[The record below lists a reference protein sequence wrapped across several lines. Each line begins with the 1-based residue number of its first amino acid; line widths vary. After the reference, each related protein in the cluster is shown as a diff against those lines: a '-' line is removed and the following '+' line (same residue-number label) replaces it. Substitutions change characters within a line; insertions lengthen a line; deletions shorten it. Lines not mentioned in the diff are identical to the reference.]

1 MKIVRYKNKNSELFI
16 KPRLEKIEKNFNLA
30 IGKKINLTVSVCASG
45 GGFRSMLA
53 TLGVLRGLHDLKLL
67 NSIHYISTLSG
78 SSWIVLS
85 WILSGKGIVQFHE
98 NLVSQL
104 DEIYCLKSLSKFDVE
119 KLKSYKKFFLRFY
132 KVFISQKNFKQK
144 KGQKLNFI
152 DLYGIFVSMIIF
164 QDFGVNF
171 QDLTLH
177 QLSKKLER
185 GKYPYPI
192 FSATSELNNHK
203 YEWFEFTPHYIGSKE
218 ISFFLDSESFDK
230 NIITLLGIL
239 GSSFSGSFKDVLN
252 RIIQLPLPLDFVD
265 FLDKTKNKLE
275 SGNWGNK
282 RIGAAYLDNFA
293 YGLNSRIKN
302 IEKIPVFDGGYISNL
317 PLEPLFNQEVASDI
331 VFVIDNAGILP
342 QTSVLK
348 DTVTKLLKKG
358 IKLPEIDY
366 EIAKKQ
372 SVSIFKGDPGVMTI
386 IYIPLK
392 KDLSYSKTFDPQLDK
407 FCGTTNFFYSKKQAE
422 RLIGLTRH
430 VIVSNKDKIF
440 ELFK

>member
-1 MKIVRYKNKNSELFI
+1 MKIVRYKNKNSKFFI
-16 KPRLEKIEKNFNLA
+16 KPRLEKIEKNFNLTLGRKSKL
-30 IGKKINLTVSVCASG
+30 IISVCSSG

-53 TLGVLRGLHDLKLL
+53 TLGALRGLHDLKLL
-67 NSIHYISTLSG
+67 NSIHYISTISG
-78 SSWIVLS
+78 SSWAVLP
-85 WILSGKGIVQFHE
+85 WILSDKNIIQFNE

-104 DEIYCLKSLSKFDVE
+104 DKFYCLKNFSKLDFE
-119 KLKSYKKFFLRFY
+119 KLKSYKIFFLKFY
-132 KVFISQKNFKQK
+132 EVFISQKKFKQN
-144 KGQKLNFI
+144 KGQNLNFI
-152 DLYGIFVSMIIF
+152 DLYGMFVSMIIF
-164 QDFGVNF
+164 QDLGLNF

-185 GKYPYPI
+185 GMFPYPI

-218 ISFFLDSESFDK
+218 INFFLNSEYFDK
-230 NIITLLGIL
+230 NLITLLGIL

-252 RIIQLPLPLDFVD
+252 RMMQLPLPLDFVD
-265 FLDKTKNKLE
+265 FLNKTKNKLE
-275 SGNWGNK
+275 SGVWGNK

-302 IEKIPVFDGGYISNL
+302 VKKIPVFDGGYISNL

-331 VFVIDNAGILP
+331 IFVIDNAGILP

-348 DTVTKLLKKG
+348 DTVTQLLKKG

-372 SVSIFKGDPGVMTI
+372 SLSIFKGKLGVPTI

-392 KDLSYSKTFDPQLDK
+392 KDLTYSKIFDPQLDK

-422 RLIGLTRH
+422 LLMGLTQH
-430 VIVSNKDKIF
+430 VIHNNKDKI
-440 ELFK
+440 LKLL